1 MMTLT
6 FDDSVYVRFVRT
18 KGTISSRS
26 FDEEVSKLVNVGSQD
41 YSICIRFVYCLD
53 IDPSSVTERV

>member
-18 KGTISSRS
+18 KGMISSRS
-26 FDEEVSKLVNVGSQD
+26 FDEEVVYVFVS
-41 YSICIRFVYCLD
+41 CIALTLILHRLRKGFKD
-53 IDPSSVTERV
+53 T

>member
-26 FDEEVSKLVNVGSQD
+26 FDEEVVYVFVS
-41 YSICIRFVYCLD
+41 CIALTLILHRLRKGLK
-53 IDPSSVTERV
+53 IRERND